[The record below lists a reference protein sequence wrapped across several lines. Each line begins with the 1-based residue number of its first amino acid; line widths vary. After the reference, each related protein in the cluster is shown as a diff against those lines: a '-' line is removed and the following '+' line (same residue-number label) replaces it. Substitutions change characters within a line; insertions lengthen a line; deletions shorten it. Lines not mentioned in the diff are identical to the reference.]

1 MKRIFTLPL
10 YFLILLYIVLEDLIW
25 KKFAKRI
32 TDYML
37 SLNIFIYAERIISNF
52 HVNVIL
58 VGFLILLII
67 SEILGIM
74 AIALIGKGLVISG
87 VILYVAKIPLV
98 SLTFWLFKISK
109 DKLLKINW
117 FNKIYLFIIKIL
129 NIIKS
134 SKYYINTMHFVINVK
149 EDLKYI
155 FKKEDSNSKF
165 LTRIKNMH
173 KLVKLKYYS

>member
-98 SLTFWLFKISK
+98 SLTFWLFKI
-109 DKLLKINW
+109 
-117 FNKIYLFIIKIL
+117 IYLFIIKIL